1 MNRLLT
7 ILHDAD
13 LTALDV
19 VCGVVCLAAI
29 AACWILT
36 S

>member
-1 MNRLLT
+1 MNRFRTL
-7 ILHDAD
+7 LHDAD

-19 VCGVVCLAAI
+19 VCGVVCLASI